1 MIRRR
6 QYVRHATDG
15 GEWLARQF
23 GASGTR
29 VAGANNFNLSVGF
42 RIDVRLRAIVAWSVA
57 ILLVTATV
65 GALALLPAHAV
76 GPDSSGA
83 LEVMI
88 ATSAIVTAWLLV
100 ANWRRS
106 REAPEL
112 LLLVGLLAL
121 SLADFVFLGLPAL
134 RGISRVD
141 STNAL
146 LLGGVLVATLA
157 IGAAA
162 VASMKSASESRR
174 EFVSFGLGAGAG
186 VAVLGLLVAILVGIS
201 ALHIGSGGAAGHP
214 VARGVHTISTAI
226 LLAAAVMFLT
236 GSPSAHSRSVLLAGA
251 CLLLAA
257 ANLRYLV
264 DPAVPTGWITPQD
277 GLRFAAYGLLL
288 AGTYLQHAKLQR
300 HAAAAAI
307 ASERERLARD
317 LHDGLAQDLA
327 CIAAQG
333 QRLDCQLGAEHPLMV
348 ATRHA
353 LAASRGMITDL
364 TASAAPTTEAA
375 LRMVADDLEHRYDL
389 QVHVRVETDTALSQD
404 DELEPT
410 QREHLIRIAREAI
423 VNAAMHGVARHVD
436 VVLLRRPGT
445 LLMRVSDDGRGIGAT
460 ERSGFGLRSMRA
472 RATSLGG
479 HLTAHPRADGGTD
492 LELLVS

>member
-1 MIRRR
+1 MIRRRR

-29 VAGANNFNLSVGF
+29 VAGVNNFKLSVGF
-42 RIDVRLRAIVAWSVA
+42 RVGARLRAIVSWSVA

-65 GALALLPAHAV
+65 GVLALLPAHAV

-83 LEVMI
+83 LEVLI

-162 VASMKSASESRR
+162 VASLKPASEGRR

-186 VAVLGLLVAILVGIS
+186 VAVLGLLVA
-201 ALHIGSGGAAGHP
+201 
-214 VARGVHTISTAI
+214 
-226 LLAAAVMFLT
+226 
-236 GSPSAHSRSVLLAGA
+236 
-251 CLLLAA
+251 
-257 ANLRYLV
+257 
-264 DPAVPTGWITPQD
+264 
-277 GLRFAAYGLLL
+277 
-288 AGTYLQHAKLQR
+288 
-300 HAAAAAI
+300 
-307 ASERERLARD
+307 
-317 LHDGLAQDLA
+317 
-327 CIAAQG
+327 
-333 QRLDCQLGAEHPLMV
+333 
-348 ATRHA
+348 
-353 LAASRGMITDL
+353 
-364 TASAAPTTEAA
+364 
-375 LRMVADDLEHRYDL
+375 
-389 QVHVRVETDTALSQD
+389 
-404 DELEPT
+404 
-410 QREHLIRIAREAI
+410 
-423 VNAAMHGVARHVD
+423 
-436 VVLLRRPGT
+436 
-445 LLMRVSDDGRGIGAT
+445 
-460 ERSGFGLRSMRA
+460 
-472 RATSLGG
+472 
-479 HLTAHPRADGGTD
+479 
-492 LELLVS
+492 